1 MAPSGKSLA
10 LLLLIPFSI
19 WLLVQAGDVV
29 VPFILAGIFA
39 FALNPIVSMLSK
51 YVKLPRA
58 LSILVVYIIL
68 IGLIVTTLF
77 FITTRL
83 IVEFRE
89 VSVGPPVDVRA
100 RQVIDNL
107 PTWEVAG
114 QDIGLRPFA
123 LQTINNLGNFTSDLE
138 SRALAILSGGLRI
151 GVYFLLFL
159 VTAFYLVKDGRKLK
173 TGLVSFVPEK
183 YRDDFQIIWGKLQV
197 ILGNYLRGQLLL
209 MLIIGVLAYALLEI
223 LEVKY
228 ALILAIMAGL
238 LEIVPLVGP
247 TISTVLAVIVA
258 FFTAEN
264 RFGFDP
270 QTLSLI
276 VLAGF
281 VVIQQLE
288 NYVIVPAVFN
298 RLTSLHPAVV
308 MFSIIIGGA
317 VFGPLGAILAVPAT
331 ASLKTIVEYLA
342 QKDSL

>member
-1 MAPSGKSLA
+1 MSLSGKGLA
-10 LLLLIPFSI
+10 FLLLIPLSL
-19 WLLVQAGDVV
+19 WLLAQAGDII

-51 YVKLPRA
+51 YVKLPRT
-58 LSILVVYIIL
+58 LSILLVYIIL
-68 IGLIVTTLF
+68 IGLIVTFLF
-77 FITTRL
+77 FITTGL
-83 IVEFRE
+83 IIEFRE
-89 VSVGPPVDVRA
+89 VSSGPPIDVRA
-100 RQVIDNL
+100 REFIDNL

-114 QDIGLRPFA
+114 QEIGLRPFA
-123 LQTINNLGNFTSDLE
+123 LQTINNLGSFTSNLE
-138 SRALAILSGGLRI
+138 SRAVSILSGGLRV

-159 VTAFYLVKDGRKLK
+159 VTAFYLLKDGRKLK

-183 YRDDFQIIWGKLQV
+183 YRDDFQILWGKLQV

-209 MLIIGVLAYALLEI
+209 MLIIGGLGYILLEV
-223 LEVKY
+223 LDVRY
-228 ALILAIMAGL
+228 ALILAIVAGL

-247 TISTVLAVIVA
+247 TISTVLAVVVA
-258 FFTAEN
+258 FFTGAN
-264 RFGFDP
+264 RFGLDP

-276 VLAGF
+276 VLGGF

-308 MFSIIIGGA
+308 MFSIIVGGA
-317 VFGPLGAILAVPAT
+317 VFGPLGAILAVPGT
-331 ASLKTIVEYLA
+331 AALKTIVEYLA